1 MEDVLVLNEM
11 LHQFPGDRKKAFEEY
26 SKHRNPDAEAMA
38 DLAMYNYIEVISG
51 SKKIRIYMVQS
62 YIVFQM
68 RDLTARTS
76 FLLRKK
82 LDNLLFWIFP
92 QKWVPLYTSVTFSRM
107 RYHHCVANKKWQDE
121 VRKIT
126 LPSFFDNI
134 SNISI
139 LVLGQNRNFD
149 WSSYVGFGTRCRV
162 TLDGMSNEI
171 FFHVAKQSSTP
182 QLDTIK
188 SKSELQKKLFLLRLL
203 YPKKTETNTA
213 DAAP

>member
-1 MEDVLVLNEM
+1 
-11 LHQFPGDRKKAFEEY
+11 
-26 SKHRNPDAEAMA
+26 
-38 DLAMYNYIEVISG
+38 
-51 SKKIRIYMVQS
+51 
-62 YIVFQM
+62 M

-162 TLDGMSNEI
+162 TLDGISNEI
-171 FFHVAKQSSTP
+171 FFHVAQQSSTP

-188 SKSELQKKLFLLRLL
+188 SKSEFQKKIVFVTITVAEKNWNKFSWRPNATEFE
-203 YPKKTETNTA
+203 PKCKQSQQRHS
-213 DAAP
+213 PLSQI